1 MLLLFLSLDDD
12 GDDVDVDWNDCFS
25 VASILSIDGNNFAIV
40 LPVVPVVPVPVVPVI
55 DEEDF
60 RAPSNAFNHFEF

>member
-25 VASILSIDGNNFAIV
+25 VASILSIDGNNFGTKGI
-40 LPVVPVVPVPVVPVI
+40 PIVPVVPVI
-55 DEEDF
+55 EEDF
-60 RAPSNAFNHFEF
+60 RPHPSIAFNHCKFC